1 METGPLIP
9 VFWFFVLSFA
19 ACATLYLAVDRGG
32 RPVQRRLREVAT
44 KFRLSEGRYDE
55 ENVVDRGLA
64 DSVLQWAQRR
74 MPAPN
79 LEKPAVAKLVSLI
92 QYAGFYN
99 PAAPT
104 IFQIIRLAV
113 TVGGALLGYVTA
125 AVVGSSPLIFIA
137 AGAAVGYLAPL
148 YSVRALAKSRQR
160 KIRREIVDV
169 IDLLV
174 VCVECGLG
182 LLASIR
188 IVGRE
193 CERQGRI
200 MGAQLGTLSAEL
212 AAGASLGEGLRAIA
226 QRTGVDEIKPFRPS

>member
-104 IFQIIRLAV
+104 IFQIIRLA
-113 TVGGALLGYVTA
+113 
-125 AVVGSSPLIFIA
+125 
-137 AGAAVGYLAPL
+137 
-148 YSVRALAKSRQR
+148 
-160 KIRREIVDV
+160 
-169 IDLLV
+169 
-174 VCVECGLG
+174 
-182 LLASIR
+182 
-188 IVGRE
+188 
-193 CERQGRI
+193 
-200 MGAQLGTLSAEL
+200 
-212 AAGASLGEGLRAIA
+212 
-226 QRTGVDEIKPFRPS
+226 